1 MAALIIPSIFTAVDK
16 VSATA
21 RKMTSNISR
30 FGKRAEASL
39 ARAERGFR
47 RLISP
52 LSKVNKMLGGFGLFL
67 TGAAI
72 VAVIGGAVSIFI
84 DFEQAGANLSAVLGK
99 TRAQTVLLTEDA
111 KRLGATTAFT
121 ASQVTGLQTE
131 FAKLGFSQKE
141 ILNATSATLSLAA
154 ATSTE
159 LPQAAKQVG
168 AAIRAFG
175 LDASESA
182 RVADVFAL
190 STSKSALDM
199 EFLAVS
205 MSKVAPIA
213 SKFGFSIED
222 SVGLLG
228 SLADAGFD
236 ASTAATSTKNI
247 ILNLADSNGKLAKA
261 LGRPIKS
268 LPDLIGGFKE
278 LRAKG
283 IDLNKMLQLTDKRS
297 VAAFATFL
305 ENAEKVDA
313 LSDALK
319 NAKGAAEAM
328 AKTQLDTLGGSIT
341 ILKSAW
347 EGFILSMEDGTGAF
361 SNTLR
366 IIVRVATGMLSLAS
380 GTAKAEDQLEGIEKP
395 IRVLANRGIFWLK
408 VIGATVAGLIAMKII
423 LIASRAII
431 AGYNIVV
438 GISAAV
444 QGKWNVAL
452 ARGGLTLKAY
462 KVAVGIA
469 TAAQFLWNVA
479 TSGFKILLQV
489 AGIIA
494 STIAATVYT
503 VAIGAAT
510 AAQSLFN
517 AVIAANP
524 GALVIAGI
532 ILAIGFVISLVQ
544 SFVRNWEMIKNAF
557 KTDGIVGA
565 LKAIGKTIFDAILMP
580 LQKMFE
586 LLANVPGIGGF
597 SQNIVEKIAGFREQ
611 LGVNVT
617 TDESGK
623 EIINPAATVEQSRTE
638 RFETTEKQQASI
650 IIKDQTGRAE
660 LDTGG
665 GLIPITLE
673 NTFTTD

>member
-16 VSATA
+16 VSSPVRRMASSI
-21 RKMTSNISR
+21 KR
-30 FGKRAEASL
+30 FGLRAEASL
-39 ARAERGFR
+39 SRAERGFR
-47 RLISP
+47 RLMSP
-52 LSKVNKMLGGFGLFL
+52 LAKVNKMLGGFGLFL

-72 VAVIGGAVSIFI
+72 VGVIGGAVSIFI

-99 TRAQTVLLTEDA
+99 TREQTILLTNDA
-111 KRLGATTAFT
+111 KRLGASTAFT

-131 FAKLGFSQKE
+131 FAKLGFTQKE
-141 ILNATSATLSLAA
+141 ILSATSATLSLAA
-154 ATSTE
+154 ATKTE

-168 AAIRAFG
+168 SAIRAFG

-190 STSKSALDM
+190 ATSKSALDM
-199 EFLAVS
+199 ESLAVS

-278 LRAKG
+278 LRDKG

-305 ENAEKVDA
+305 ENAEKVEA
-313 LSDALK
+313 LSGALK
-319 NAKGAAEAM
+319 NAEGAARKM
-328 AKTQLDTLGGSIT
+328 AETQLDTLGGSIT

-347 EGFILSMEDGTGAF
+347 EGWILSMEDGTGKL
-361 SNTLR
+361 SSTLKR
-366 IIVRVATGMLSLAS
+366 IVQVATEMLSLAT
-380 GTAKAEDQLEGIEKP
+380 GTAIAEGKLDAMGKRTRILAEKG
-395 IRVLANRGIFWLK
+395 LFWLK
-408 VIGATVAGLIAMKII
+408 VIGMTIAGLIAFRVA
-423 LIASRAII
+423 LLASRVILTA
-431 AGYNIVV
+431 YNIALGV
-438 GISAAV
+438 SAVV
-444 QGKWNVAL
+444 QGKSAIAL
-452 ARGGLTLKAY
+452 RTSTTALKAY
-462 KVAVGIA
+462 AVASKIA
-469 TAAQFLWNVA
+469 TAIQWLWNAA

-489 AGIIA
+489 AGLIA
-494 STIAATVYT
+494 STVAATAYA

-517 AVIAANP
+517 AVMAANP

-544 SFVRNWEMIKNAF
+544 SFIRNWEMIKNAF

-617 TDESGK
+617 TDENGK
-623 EIINPAATVEQSRTE
+623 EVINPAATVEQSRTE
-638 RFETTEKQQASI
+638 RFETTEKQQVSI
-650 IIKDQTGRAE
+650 LIRDENGRAE
-660 LDTGG
+660 VDPGG
-665 GLIPITLE
+665 GLIPVTLE
-673 NTFTTD
+673 PTFTS